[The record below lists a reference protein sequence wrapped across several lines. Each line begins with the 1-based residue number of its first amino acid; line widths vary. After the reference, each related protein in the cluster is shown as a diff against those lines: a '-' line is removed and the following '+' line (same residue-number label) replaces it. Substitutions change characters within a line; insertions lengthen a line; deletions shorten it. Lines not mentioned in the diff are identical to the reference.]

1 MDLFEKCH
9 ISEQTQR
16 YQAIRRVLED
26 LVANYPVDHPIAA
39 YVAACYYLGE
49 HCEDCGARLLGSTLS
64 VRSEGAQ
71 ASPGMADTPSGD
83 ITACVD
89 CLARRRQALV

>member
-1 MDLFEKCH
+1 MDLIEKCH
-9 ISEQTQR
+9 MSEQTRR

-26 LVANYPVDHPIAA
+26 LVANYPFDHPIAA

-49 HCEDCGARLLGSTLS
+49 HCEDCGARLPGNMLS
-64 VRSEGAQ
+64 IGSEGAR
-71 ASPGMADTPSGD
+71 ASLDLADTPSGD

-89 CLARRRQALV
+89 CLARRRPAVV

>member
-1 MDLFEKCH
+1 M
-9 ISEQTQR
+9 SEQTQR
-16 YQAIRRVLED
+16 YQAIRQVLED
-26 LVANYPVDHPIAA
+26 LVANYPFDHPIAA

-49 HCEDCGARLLGSTLS
+49 HCEDCGARLPRNTLL
-64 VRSEGAQ
+64 VGSEGAQ

-89 CLARRRQALV
+89 CLARRRQVVV